1 MFSISIKALFYAVL
15 LSATASAQLLPSS
28 AAKLDSNKTI
38 NRKIEDLETL
48 QGSWVVISVEA
59 DGELTN
65 AQIGQEP
72 GDVITFS
79 SFLQAPTVSMF

>member
-1 MFSISIKALFYAVL
+1 MLSISIKALFYAVL

-28 AAKLDSNKTI
+28 AAKLDSNRNYNQKF
-38 NRKIEDLETL
+38 EGLETL
-48 QGSWVVISVEA
+48 HGSWVVISVEA

-79 SFLQAPTVSMF
+79 SFLQAPTVTMF

>member
-1 MFSISIKALFYAVL
+1 MLSISIKALFYAVL

-28 AAKLDSNKTI
+28 AAKLDSNRNYNQKF
-38 NRKIEDLETL
+38 EALETL
-48 QGSWVVISVEA
+48 HGSWVVISVEA

-79 SFLQAPTVSMF
+79 SFLQAPTVTMF

>member
-1 MFSISIKALFYAVL
+1 
-15 LSATASAQLLPSS
+15 
-28 AAKLDSNKTI
+28 
-38 NRKIEDLETL
+38 
-48 QGSWVVISVEA
+48 VEA

-79 SFLQAPTVSMF
+79 SFLQAPTVTMF

>member
-28 AAKLDSNKTI
+28 AAKLDSNRTI
-38 NRKIEDLETL
+38 NQEIEALETL

-79 SFLQAPTVSMF
+79 SFLQAPTVTMF

>member
-1 MFSISIKALFYAVL
+1 MFSISIKALFFAVL
-15 LSATASAQLLPSS
+15 LSATASAPLLPSS

-38 NRKIEDLETL
+38 NQNIEDLETL
-48 QGSWVVISVEA
+48 EGSWVVISVEA

-79 SFLQAPTVSMF
+79 SFRQAPTVTLF